1 MILKVIEIFIN
12 EYLHLDLTQNI
23 YMKTNNNIDDM
34 TKDYFIDFVI
44 SNTNILRQL
53 IFCNKVIYNT
63 VINFIKI
70 YFNKNRL
77 LFYRNSLYTIITYKL
92 QHKCNNENIYT
103 RKIYHK
109 YECVCDRCKHI
120 SVNCYFLSYNWTYIK
135 NPYCLYN
142 YDKYN
147 LINRTKLLGITKNKI
162 FKLKPPIFVY

>member
-77 LFYRNSLYTIITYKL
+77 LFYSNSLYTLIVYYINY
-92 QHKCNNENIYT
+92 NISVIM
-103 RKIYHK
+103 KIYILGK
-109 YECVCDRCKHI
+109 YI
-120 SVNCYFLSYNWTYIK
+120 INMSVYVIAVNIL
-135 NPYCLYN
+135 
-142 YDKYN
+142 
-147 LINRTKLLGITKNKI
+147 
-162 FKLKPPIFVY
+162 V